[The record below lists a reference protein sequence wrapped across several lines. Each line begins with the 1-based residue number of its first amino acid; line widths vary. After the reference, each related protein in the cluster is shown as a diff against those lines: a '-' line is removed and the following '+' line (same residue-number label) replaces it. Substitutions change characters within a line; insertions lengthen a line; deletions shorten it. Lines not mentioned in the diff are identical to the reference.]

1 MSFAIAGACAALGLY
16 YALTYS
22 FSTTGTPSLKDLLTA
37 PFSPEGFMPFLGF
50 NLLGG
55 FFALF
60 GLLALL
66 KLGRS
71 WVETCHL
78 EALRP
83 DEFGAASLR
92 PRRLSWIHRL
102 KIESQRILDT
112 QRMLQALAAKKR

>member
-1 MSFAIAGACAALGLY
+1 
-16 YALTYS
+16 
-22 FSTTGTPSLKDLLTA
+22 
-37 PFSPEGFMPFLGF
+37 
-50 NLLGG
+50 LGG
-55 FFALF
+55 FFALL